1 MKSYLKNNRENGG
14 QNAQG
19 DLKENIDFIQKNE
32 NNKTQD
38 VQGNLE
44 ENLEYIQKSENA
56 KIKEVQE
63 NLEEKFGFV
72 EEIKKAQNGDKD
84 AMANLVEENQ
94 GLIWNITRRFLGRG
108 YDKEDIYQIGCM
120 GFIKSIRRF
129 DADFE
134 VQLSTY
140 AVPYIMGEIKK
151 FLRDDGP
158 VKVSRSLKELNV
170 KINELQ
176 KEYEKDGKELSIMEI
191 SKILKAPK
199 EDIVL
204 AIESAQGTESIEN
217 AKYSSGKGNKELTL
231 IETLSTNKDEQS
243 VITNRIVLHKMIENL
258 GDREKKIILL
268 RFYKDKT
275 QSEVARILG
284 ISQVQVSRIEKKI
297 LEGMRRELVS

>member
-1 MKSYLKNNRENGG
+1 MYETQNNSEKNF
-14 QNAQG
+14 
-19 DLKENIDFIQKNE
+19 D
-32 NNKTQD
+32 
-38 VQGNLE
+38 
-44 ENLEYIQKSENA
+44 
-56 KIKEVQE
+56 
-63 NLEEKFGFV
+63 FV
-72 EEIKKAQNGDKD
+72 EQIKKAQNGDKD
-84 AMANLVEENQ
+84 AMAKLVEENQ
-94 GLIWNITRRFLGRG
+94 GLVWNIARRFFGRG

-129 DADFE
+129 DSDFE

-140 AVPYIMGEIKK
+140 AVPYILGEIKK

-176 KEYEKDGKELSIMEI
+176 KEYANAGKELSIMDI
-191 SKILKAPK
+191 SRILKVSK

-204 AIESAQGTESIEN
+204 AIESAKSTESIEN
-217 AKYSSGKGNKELTL
+217 AKYSNSKTNKDLTL
-231 IETLSTNKDEQS
+231 IDTLSTNKDEANL
-243 VITNRIVLHKMIENL
+243 ITNKIALQKIIEEL

-275 QSEVARILG
+275 QSEVAKILG